1 MAQLISLVRSLI
13 GDPAG
18 TNQVFTDDEIQRS
31 LDVHRWEFRYL
42 PLKPIPLVVSG
53 NTEYREWYSE
63 EGYWESDATLCDSS
77 YNELTPSSSDYLTGR
92 WEFSISQDS
101 VLISGMVYDPYGA
114 AADLLEMWVA
124 KVAIEF
130 DFDADGASY
139 KRSQKGQALK
149 SLAEQ
154 YRKQQRIV
162 TVEQVRNDVRPY

>member
-1 MAQLISLVRSLI
+1 MAELISLVRSFI

-18 TNQVFTDDEIQRS
+18 ADQVFSDDEIQRS

-63 EGYWESDATLCDSS
+63 DGYWEADAILYDAS
-77 YNELTPSSSDYLTGR
+77 YNQLNPSSSDYLNSR
-92 WEFSISQDS
+92 WEFSTHQDT
-101 VLISGMVYDPYGA
+101 VLIKGKVYDPYGA
-114 AADLLEMWVA
+114 AADLLEMWA
-124 KVAIEF
+124 GKVSVEF

-139 KRSQKGQALK
+139 KRSQKSEMLRK
-149 SLAEQ
+149 LADQ

-162 TVEQVRNDVRPY
+162 IANQVRSDVRSY